1 MDKIRGR
8 TIYTTTFDS
17 IDLTP
22 NTDILQKIWFFFG
35 VGWEWGAQLWCFMP
49 NLNTKNKT
57 EFCKLLAKPK
67 AQKARIKLR

>member
-35 VGWEWGAQLWCFMP
+35 VGCEWGAHFSKSKP
-49 NLNTKNKT
+49 N
-57 EFCKLLAKPK
+57 
-67 AQKARIKLR
+67 

>member
-35 VGWEWGAQLWCFMP
+35 VGWEWGAQLCCFMP
-49 NLNTKNKT
+49 NQIAKQIENNHAKT
-57 EFCKLLAKPK
+57 
-67 AQKARIKLR
+67 IG